1 MKAIIILDDVPDW
14 QTGEEVTVFF
24 PDTMCKRG
32 KCIAVLDDEG
42 YRDAKRI
49 FERPQGEWIDNGQG
63 FHFCKS
69 CGYFALYQTHDTK
82 TYFEKLSDCCPHC
95 GAKMKEV

>member
-1 MKAIIILDDVPDW
+1 MKLIIDVDKKL
-14 QTGEEVTVFF
+14 V
-24 PDTMCKRG
+24 C
-32 KCIAVLDDEG
+32 EG
-42 YRDAKRI
+42 
-49 FERPQGEWIDNGQG
+49 FERTFTEEERDILIRAIGNGVEYVEPKKGEWIDNGQG

-95 GAKMKEV
+95 GARLM

>member
-1 MKAIIILDDVPDW
+1 MTNEEAIKILEVDKAYLYPDNR
-14 QTGEEVTVFF
+14 VYNRRAY
-24 PDTMCKRG
+24 DMAIKAL
-32 KCIAVLDDEG
+32 KN
-42 YRDAKRI
+42 
-49 FERPQGEWIDNGQG
+49 ERPQGEWIDNGQG